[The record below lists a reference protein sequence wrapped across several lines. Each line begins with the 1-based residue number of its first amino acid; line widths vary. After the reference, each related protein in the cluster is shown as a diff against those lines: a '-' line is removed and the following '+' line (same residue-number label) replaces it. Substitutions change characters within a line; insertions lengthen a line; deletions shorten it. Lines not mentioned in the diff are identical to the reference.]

1 MLCIDF
7 INVGYGDAILIRQQ
21 GEGEPFAM
29 LVDCGNDTVGEASA
43 ESCRITAADFLKR
56 EGVEA
61 LDLLVLTHLHSDHIR
76 GLSAVLSA
84 VSVRECWCN
93 YLPDPSINPDDIAVY
108 AEKPA
113 RGLADMLRFLCTECK
128 RMRNCGT
135 VLKEITAPMRRQL
148 TDRLTLDAA
157 CGDATL
163 CEALKRAQ
171 DAILAGA
178 PDEAAMAFVQ
188 ENRAV
193 NRSSLRLSLG
203 YAGRRIDLPG
213 DSYGCYLEALP
224 LEKADILKVPHHAC
238 KNAVSEAYLQK
249 LCPTYAVVSVSDNYQ
264 KAVRPHEESVQ
275 LLERYAEKLL
285 FTDAVGTK
293 KHPPR
298 LHSVVRLCI
307 EPDGRICY
315 NETV

>member
-1 MLCIDF
+1 MCRHNRLKGTLPDAAPILWQ
-7 INVGYGDAILIRQQ
+7 YGALAR
-21 GEGEPFAM
+21 
-29 LVDCGNDTVGEASA
+29 LKKGEA
-43 ESCRITAADFLKR
+43 IDK
-56 EGVEA
+56 
-61 LDLLVLTHLHSDHIR
+61 LLYDGYST
-76 GLSAVLSA
+76 
-84 VSVRECWCN
+84 
-93 YLPDPSINPDDIAVY
+93 
-108 AEKPA
+108 
-113 RGLADMLRFLCTECK
+113 
-128 RMRNCGT
+128 
-135 VLKEITAPMRRQL
+135 
-148 TDRLTLDAA
+148 
-157 CGDATL
+157 
-163 CEALKRAQ
+163 
-171 DAILAGA
+171 
-178 PDEAAMAFVQ
+178 
-188 ENRAV
+188 
-193 NRSSLRLSLG
+193 LSLG